1 MKRRNVSSDLNDGVE
16 IAVTQGGKLV
26 SKQKITL
33 SPVVM
38 FQSGDKVRVKHGIMD
53 TDYPD
58 MPLGGWAG
66 TIAKIHDNGMYT
78 VRWSRETLAAIHP
91 VFKKRCEKD
100 GLVLE
105 QYFLSADDLEHDAG
119 GPLNIEQPT
128 AIITKPLSPK
138 DQDDRIRMVFE
149 LTSNDPLPV
158 VDKATLEVYHQYL
171 AKNLV
176 LPFSVEHAVKYGNQE
191 RVTVIGLGDSCVEPM
206 FDEMYGVFCEARRNG
221 QVVPIPLGL
230 LKNVKDKSNR
240 KLIND
245 LSYWFNN
252 GR

>member
-1 MKRRNVSSDLNDGVE
+1 
-16 IAVTQGGKLV
+16 
-26 SKQKITL
+26 
-33 SPVVM
+33 M
-38 FQSGDKVRVKHGIMD
+38 FQSGDKVRVRHGVMD

-66 TIAKIHDNGMYT
+66 IIAEIHADGMYT
-78 VRWSRETLAAIHP
+78 VRWSRETLESIHP

-100 GLVLE
+100 GLVLD
-105 QYFLSADDLEHDAG
+105 QYILGADDLEQVAG
-119 GPLNIEQPT
+119 GMLNIEQPK
-128 AIITKPLSPK
+128 AIITKPLSLK
-138 DQDDRIRMVFE
+138 DQDDRIRMVFG

-158 VDKATLEVYHQYL
+158 VDKDMLERYHQYL

-176 LPFSVEHAVKYGNQE
+176 FPFLAEHAVKYGAAQ
-191 RVTVIGLGDSCVEPM
+191 RVTVIGLGDSSEEPM

-221 QVVPIPLGL
+221 QVVTIPLGL

-245 LSYWFNN
+245 HSYWFNN
-252 GR
+252 WS